1 MANTLARR
9 LELLNIYKPLTLVAA
24 ISISVSTAFAQAND
38 AELATLIGA
47 WVGGEGGYAEGTLY
61 DYGVACLLPGVQAM
75 PDTAKALLVEA
86 GDMEAGLTTMET
98 DDPTALT
105 EFLPLVQECVE
116 TLIVGE
122 RIEDWATEELPDIV
136 GIVTVCMMDAI
147 RPLSS
152 EAKQI
157 IVLGEDFE
165 AGAGDLIEQRP
176 DLAGDLD
183 DLLEACD

>member
-1 MANTLARR
+1 
-9 LELLNIYKPLTLVAA
+9 LLNIYKPLTLVAA
-24 ISISVSTAFAQAND
+24 ISISVSTAFAQATN
-38 AELATLIGA
+38 AELTALIGA
-47 WVGGEGGYAEGTLY
+47 WVGGEGGYAEGTLH

-75 PDTAKALLVEA
+75 PDTAKALLIEA
-86 GDMEAGLTTMET
+86 DGMEAGLATIEA
-98 DDPTALT
+98 DDPTTLT

-122 RIEDWATEELPDIV
+122 RIEAWATEELHEIV
-136 GIVTVCMMDAI
+136 GIVTVCMMDAV
-147 RPLSS
+147 RPLPS

-165 AGAGDLIEQRP
+165 AGAEDLIEQRP